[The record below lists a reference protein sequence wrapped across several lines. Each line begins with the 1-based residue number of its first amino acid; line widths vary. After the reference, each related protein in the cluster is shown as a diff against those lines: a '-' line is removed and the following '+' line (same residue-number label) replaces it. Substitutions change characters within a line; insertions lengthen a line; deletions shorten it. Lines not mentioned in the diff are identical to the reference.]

1 MGMTIFYPANAAEWY
16 AKGTA
21 ENNVYFEVP
30 AIFKNDGTCDEAATQ
45 QKVQQFLQAISVS
58 AQEA

>member
-1 MGMTIFYPANAAEWY
+1 MTIFYPANAAEWY

-30 AIFKNDGTCDEAATQ
+30 AIFKNDGTCDEAATE
-45 QKVQQFLQAISVS
+45 QKVLQFLDIIKAN
-58 AQEA
+58 AK

>member
-21 ENNVYFEVP
+21 ENGVYFEVP
-30 AIFKNDGTCDEAATQ
+30 AIFKNDGTCDEVATE
-45 QKVQQFLQAISVS
+45 QKVLQFLDIIKAN
-58 AQEA
+58 AK